1 MFGIVVAIQNALR
14 LETHQNDV
22 FFLKK
27 IIFKISTSKRS
38 ENIKNLILNKKN

>member
-1 MFGIVVAIQNALR
+1 VVAVQNALR

-27 IIFKISTSKRS
+27 NYF
-38 ENIKNLILNKKN
+38 

>member
-1 MFGIVVAIQNALR
+1 MFGIVVVIQNVLR

-22 FFLKK
+22 FLKKK